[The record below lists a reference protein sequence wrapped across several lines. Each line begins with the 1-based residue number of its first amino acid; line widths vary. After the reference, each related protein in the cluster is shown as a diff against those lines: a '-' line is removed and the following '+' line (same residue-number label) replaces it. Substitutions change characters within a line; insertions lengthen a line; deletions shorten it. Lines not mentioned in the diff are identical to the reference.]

1 MKQRNSYVMTQRA
14 IIRFKKWL
22 IEEDISM
29 SEFARRCNV
38 SKQYISSVICG
49 RNYITAKCREIFK
62 KGGYTL
68 I

>member
-1 MKQRNSYVMTQRA
+1 MRTSYTMTERA
-14 IIRFKKWL
+14 VIRFKKWL
-22 IEEDISM
+22 VEQNISM

-38 SKQYISSVICG
+38 SKQYIHSVLKG

-62 KGGYTL
+62 RGGYDL